1 MAGDKSRAEEMIS
14 TSDAG
19 KMLGVTSKTVI
30 RMIEGGQLP
39 GYRVNFV
46 WRVKR
51 SDVEAY
57 LEAHK
62 YRPEQQQS
70 DD

>member
-1 MAGDKSRAEEMIS
+1 MADDKSRAEEMLS
-14 TSDAG
+14 TSDVG

-30 RMIEGGQLP
+30 RMIENGQLP

-51 SDVEAY
+51 GDVEDY
-57 LEAHK
+57 LRAHK
-62 YRPEQQQS
+62 FRPGQQQS